1 MNVKEQLDQNLKF
14 FEHCMD
20 VMVPKSYDYATDDI
34 VFVEMFRQAWEM
46 NITPQKVMWI
56 LIRKHLTAVK
66 EFINN
71 QKVKSE
77 SIDSRL
83 IDVANQMALLH
94 IMINKEQQLC
104 EDISDYVLEH
114 EDCERPNSE
123 QSCLLLET
131 EDKCERCDFLT
142 WITSRYD
149 SLVSKATLSESTLK
163 QLDFSRGQ
171 LET

>member
-1 MNVKEQLDQNLKF
+1 
-14 FEHCMD
+14 MD

-34 VFVEMFRQAWEM
+34 VLVEMFRQAWEM

-104 EDISDYVLEH
+104 EDISDYVLGH

-123 QSCLLLET
+123 QSCLLQET

-149 SLVSKATLSESTLK
+149 NLVSKATSSESTLK
-163 QLDFSRGQ
+163 QLDFFPGQ
-171 LET
+171 SET